1 MKSIHQGIT
10 EWFFSVC
17 CMFTGSTLL
26 FMLIAFLSGQKTIS
40 IETLFSIL
48 ILSAAGTFIQFLAF
62 TNYIIKKM
70 RYTRRLLLFMLLF
83 LPVLSLCA
91 LCFRWFPAAK
101 VGSWILF
108 VIIFLAVFIIMTIG
122 FEIYY
127 HAAGRKYDGLL
138 GQYKA
143 KLRD

>member
-1 MKSIHQGIT
+1 MKSIHQGIK

-17 CMFTGSTLL
+17 CMFTGSILL
-26 FMLIAFLSGQKTIS
+26 YMLITFLSGQKTIN
-40 IETLFSIL
+40 IVTLFSIL

-91 LCFRWFPAAK
+91 FCFRWFPISK
-101 VGSWILF
+101 VESWILF
-108 VIIFLAVFIIMTIG
+108 VIIFLAIFIIMTIG

-127 HAAGRKYDGLL
+127 HIAGQKYDGLL

-143 KLRD
+143 KHRD